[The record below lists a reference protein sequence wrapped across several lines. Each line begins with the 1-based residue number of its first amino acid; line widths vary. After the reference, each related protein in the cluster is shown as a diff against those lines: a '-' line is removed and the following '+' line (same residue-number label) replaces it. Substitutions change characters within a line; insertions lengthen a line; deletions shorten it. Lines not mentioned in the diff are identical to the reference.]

1 MARHGT
7 AQHSTAWHGMAWHGT
22 AWHGMAGM
30 ARHSTRLQCMH
41 AVALAASFKMNRK
54 RESVKVHAL
63 MMPGG
68 KPQMESTPAS
78 PTSQTAGVK
87 MAVLD
92 PTGIL
97 TGAGLRGSMARMHGV
112 LAARAGK
119 VCLHTCR
126 PDMHMQGWSRQQ
138 CREGWGGA
146 SGDLLLLFIPRY
158 CSLLLFNQIYC
169 YYVVP
174 VRTLEHCSVL
184 NV

>member
-1 MARHGT
+1 
-7 AQHSTAWHGMAWHGT
+7 
-22 AWHGMAGM
+22 
-30 ARHSTRLQCMH
+30 MH

-54 RESVKVHAL
+54 RESVQVHAL

-119 VCLHTCR
+119 VCLHACR
-126 PDMHMQGWSRQQ
+126 PDMCMQGWS
-138 CREGWGGA
+138 GWGELAVSGGA
-146 SGDLLLLFIPRY
+146 S
-158 CSLLLFNQIYC
+158 
-169 YYVVP
+169 
-174 VRTLEHCSVL
+174 
-184 NV
+184 